1 MRISERK
8 IVNTNAKILD
18 NTKVEVKIYVG
29 YVGWSSDTNLLA
41 QGTWLQINISLVIGI
56 RQFHPISKVFPLGI
70 VVENQVRTDNLIIKR
85 VGGKLLDDLD

>member
-1 MRISERK
+1 MRISDRK

-29 YVGWSSDTNLLA
+29 YVRWSSDTNLLA
-41 QGTWLQINISLVIGI
+41 QGTWLQNNISLVIGI
-56 RQFHPISKVFPLGI
+56 RQFHLISKVFPSGI
-70 VVENQVRTDNLIIKR
+70 VVENQVRTENLIIKR